1 MANALRSSTGRI
13 KATATAVAAALIV
26 AACGVDQGVLTLSAA
41 PTPDDVVI
49 RTAPAP
55 DIQND
60 PLTESGTTDVTS
72 DTTPTSEAAPPAP
85 TLPPIVEPE
94 LFVDL
99 DIADVVDVGSD
110 KPFRDYDVFI
120 AAAVTDVEAF
130 WARVFP
136 EVYNEPFE
144 PLSGGIFAGYPR
156 RDNDIPGC
164 GERTTSYE
172 DLSQFVAFYC
182 QLGDFMV
189 YDDGDDSLLTALA
202 DEFGSA
208 VMGIVLA
215 HEYGHA
221 IQDRNGAL
229 DRRLPTIIT
238 EQQADCFAGSWVGQ
252 AYNGQ
257 SEFLRLGDRD
267 LRAGLIAMLE
277 VRDPVGTD
285 QFVSGGHGSAFDRVG
300 AFQEGFVMGPAR
312 CAELIDDPLTLV
324 PNEFQTQADFI
335 NEGNADYDCSRTASA
350 ECTPAYTFLAD
361 DLNEFWSL
369 TVPGFATVTPNR
381 EASLDGVTC
390 SDSTALIDLVN
401 LCAIS
406 GQLFYDEPAIL
417 ELYNQFGD
425 FTLGYAYGISWAEAA
440 QQTVGSALTG
450 EARSLENDCL
460 VGAWVEDITTGAT
473 RSAERASPVVSSPG
487 DLDEA
492 IQMAILVG
500 DIGAN
505 VDVLG
510 SPFEKIE
517 SFRAGVL
524 GGLSACQSF

>member
-1 MANALRSSTGRI
+1 MLRPTTNHRRAASV
-13 KATATAVAAALIV
+13 AVVAAFIV
-26 AACGVDQGVLTLSAA
+26 AACGADQGVLTLSAA

-49 RTAPAP
+49 RTEPVP
-55 DIQND
+55 DIRNN
-60 PLTESGTTDVTS
+60 PSLESGKPETTTGTTS
-72 DTTPTSEAAPPAP
+72 SPAVAPPAP
-85 TLPPIVEPE
+85 TLQPIVEPE

-99 DIADVVDVGSD
+99 DIGDVVDVGSS
-110 KPFRDYDVFI
+110 KPSRDYDEFV
-120 AAAVTDVEAF
+120 AAAVADVEAC

-144 PLSGGIFAGYPR
+144 PLSGGIFAGYPG
-156 RDNDIPGC
+156 RDSDIPGC

-182 QLGDFMV
+182 QLGDFIV
-189 YDDGDDSLLTALA
+189 YDDGDDSLLTSLA

-229 DRRLPTIIT
+229 GRRLPTIIT

-285 QFVSGGHGSAFDRVG
+285 QFVPGGHGSAFDRVG

-324 PNEFQTQADFI
+324 PNQFQSQADFF
-335 NEGNADYDCSRTASA
+335 NDGNADYDCSQTADP

-369 TVPGFATVTPNR
+369 TVPGFVSLSPSR

-390 SDSTALIDLVN
+390 ADATGPIDLATV
-401 LCAIS
+401 CATS
-406 GQLFYDEPAIL
+406 GRLFYDEPEVL
-417 ELYNQFGD
+417 RLYDQFGD
-425 FTLGYAYGISWAEAA
+425 FTLGYTYGVSWAEAA
-440 QQTVGSALTG
+440 QQSIGSELTA

-460 VGAWVEDITTGAT
+460 VGAWVEDITTGSA
-473 RSAERASPVVSSPG
+473 RSDERLSIVSSSPG

-492 IQMAILVG
+492 IRMAILKG

-524 GGLSACQSF
+524 GGLTACQSF